1 MWISFFMSFKEIH
14 MLSYVL
20 DWKMFTNNV
29 HLIRVMLSDVTF
41 LIKVIIFIQ
50 FSIYF
55 DISQDVNNKFKFTI
69 KRIFLN

>member
-41 LIKVIIFIQ
+41 FDK
-50 FSIYF
+50 SYYF
-55 DISQDVNNKFKFTI
+55 YTNNI
-69 KRIFLN
+69 CSYIL

>member
-1 MWISFFMSFKEIH
+1 MWINIFMSFKEIY

-41 LIKVIIFIQ
+41 FDKSNYFYTIFYLFRYI
-50 FSIYF
+50 
-55 DISQDVNNKFKFTI
+55 T
-69 KRIFLN
+69 RCE

>member
-1 MWISFFMSFKEIH
+1 MWISIFMSFKEIH

-41 LIKVIIFIQ
+41 FDKSNYFYTIFYLFRYI
-50 FSIYF
+50 
-55 DISQDVNNKFKFTI
+55 T
-69 KRIFLN
+69 RRE

>member
-29 HLIRVMLSDVTF
+29 HLIRVMLSDGTF
-41 LIKVIIFIQ
+41 FDKSTYFYTIFYLFRYII
-50 FSIYF
+50 
-55 DISQDVNNKFKFTI
+55 
-69 KRIFLN
+69 RCE

>member
-1 MWISFFMSFKEIH
+1 MYI
-14 MLSYVL
+14 YVL
-20 DWKMFTNNV
+20 FM
-29 HLIRVMLSDVTF
+29 RF

-55 DISQDVNNKFKFTI
+55 DISQDVNNKFEFTI

>member
-14 MLSYVL
+14 MLPYVL

-50 FSIYF
+50 FFIYF
-55 DISQDVNNKFKFTI
+55 NISQYINNKFKFTI

>member
-14 MLSYVL
+14 MLPYVL

-41 LIKVIIFIQ
+41 FDK
-50 FSIYF
+50 SNYF
-55 DISQDVNNKFKFTI
+55 YNYKI
-69 KRIFLN
+69 

>member
-1 MWISFFMSFKEIH
+1 MWISIFMSFKEIH

-41 LIKVIIFIQ
+41 FDKSYYFYTIFYLFRYITR
-50 FSIYF
+50 SE
-55 DISQDVNNKFKFTI
+55 
-69 KRIFLN
+69 